1 MKKML
6 FLWLLL
12 QPCFLLA
19 WQGDVACFQ
28 YNNATFTLNAPAVAD
43 TVYLSTSSR
52 AAVNANWQATVQLQ
66 YVPSSSNL
74 ARVYV
79 MADTTCLTA
88 PLCGYFVQIGGAN
101 KTIAL
106 YRQDE
111 TKNQLLL
118 AAPDAIL
125 SQAPINVHIKVT
137 RNQQFEWQLQYALD
151 KGTWL
156 STTTILDDTYT
167 QSRAWGFSCKFTKT
181 RNTAFAFSNLSA
193 VGDAY
198 QAPVLPPIEQLY
210 ITEVLYDPFPDGVDF
225 VELYNASDTIIN
237 LNRCVLS
244 TGKKEVQLPAY
255 SLYPE
260 QYVAITSSDS
270 ILLEQYPDACYENF
284 LQVPTLPNWV
294 NDSGRVYLL
303 SDAAVLDS
311 MVYSDKMHHS
321 QLYDAEG
328 FSLERVPVDGVDWFS
343 ASSDVMATPG
353 CSNSQSQILPD
364 GSTESGIDKAFWLS
378 DSWFAPQEQYLSIYH
393 CVEEGTIANA
403 WVYNLQGVPVYRLY
417 NNTLLA
423 AVGST
428 YWDGRDDAGEPCSVG
443 IYMVVIEYITLSGKV
458 NGVKIPVALGT

>member
-1 MKKML
+1 MKKIL

-12 QPCFLLA
+12 RPYFLLA

-28 YNNATFTLNAPAVAD
+28 YNDAIFTLDAPAVAD
-43 TVYLSTSSR
+43 TVYLSSPSHS
-52 AAVNANWQATVQLQ
+52 AVNALWQATVKLQ
-66 YVPSSSNL
+66 YVPSASNL

-111 TKNQLLL
+111 TKNHLLL

-125 SQAPINVHIKVT
+125 SQAPVDVHIKLT
-137 RNQQFEWQLQYALD
+137 RNRQLEWQLQYALD

-156 STTTILDDTYT
+156 STATILDATYT
-167 QSRAWGFSCKFTKT
+167 QSRAWGFGCKFTKT
-181 RNTAFAFSNLSA
+181 RNTAFSFSNLSD

-198 QAPVLPPIEQLY
+198 QAPVLPPIEHLY
-210 ITEVLYDPFPDGVDF
+210 ITEVLYDPFPNGVDF
-225 VELYNASDTIIN
+225 VELYNASDTTIN

-244 TGKKEVQLPAY
+244 TGKKEVKLPAY
-255 SLYPE
+255 PLYPE
-260 QYVAITSSDS
+260 QYVAITSSDN

-284 LQVPTLPNWV
+284 LQVPSLPNLV

-303 SDAAVLDS
+303 SDAVVLDS

-321 QLYDAEG
+321 QLYDTEG
-328 FSLERVPVDGVDWFS
+328 FSLERVPVDGLDWFS

-353 CSNSQSQILPD
+353 CVNSQSQILPD
-364 GSTESGIDKAFWLS
+364 GSNNPDNDKAFWLS

-393 CVEEGTIANA
+393 RVEEGTIANA

-443 IYMVVIEYITLSGKV
+443 IYVVVIEYITLSGKA
-458 NGVKIPVALGT
+458 NRVKIPVALGI